1 MNKKELEAF
10 AKQAAKGI
18 KSEQDLTDFRKIL
31 TKITVEAAL
40 NAELEEHLGY
50 ALHEQSST
58 NNSRN
63 GYSSKSIRTEDGQV
77 DLETPRDREGSFE
90 PQLVKKNQ
98 TRFTSMDDK
107 ILHLYAKGMT
117 TREIVDTFK
126 EMYDADI
133 SPTLISRVTNAVI
146 DQVTEWQ
153 ARPLDSVY
161 PIVYLDCLVVK
172 IRQDKQVIN
181 KAIYLALGVNIEGHK
196 ELLGMW
202 ISENEGAKF
211 WLNVLTE
218 LQNRGVNDILIACV
232 DGLKGFPEAI
242 NTVFPQTQV
251 QLCIVHMVRNSM
263 KYVPWK
269 DYKAVTGDLKR
280 IYQSVTEEEALLE
293 LDNFCAR
300 WDDKY
305 PQISRSW
312 RAHWSNLNTLFKYPQ
327 DIRKAIYTTNAIESL
342 NSVIRK
348 AIKKRKLFPS
358 DDSARKVVYLA
369 IDAASKKWTM
379 PIRNWKTALN
389 RFMIEFEDRLKD
401 FI

>member
-50 ALHEQSST
+50 ALHEKSNT

-63 GYSSKSIRTEDGQV
+63 GYSSKTIRTEDGQV
-77 DLETPRDREGSFE
+77 ELETPRDREGNFE
-90 PQLVKKNQ
+90 PLLVKKNQ

-107 ILHLYAKGMT
+107 ILYLYAKGMT

-146 DQVTEWQ
+146 DQVVEWQ

-232 DGLKGFPEAI
+232 DGLKGFPDAI
-242 NTVFPQTQV
+242 NTVFPQAQV

-293 LDNFCAR
+293 LDNFCAH

-312 RAHWSNLNTLFKYPQ
+312 RAHWGNLNTLFKYPQ